1 MPNHC
6 MNRVEVYG
14 DKDQV
19 KKLKEFVD
27 GETNFDF
34 NKIVPIPKE
43 LKNTTAPNPEPDSF
57 QARKLRKL
65 YGADNWYDW
74 SNQNWGTKWNSYH
87 HEVEYDGEES
97 LVYKFDT
104 AWSPPE
110 PVIHALRKKFE
121 DLSITAF
128 YDEPGMQIAGY
139 Y

>member
-1 MPNHC
+1 

-43 LKNTTAPNPEPDSF
+43 LKDTTAPTREKDSF

-74 SNQNWGTKWNSYH
+74 SVQNWGTKWNSYH
-87 HEVEYDGEES
+87 DEVEYDGEES
-97 LVYKFDT
+97 LVYRFDT

-110 PVIHALRKKFE
+110 PVIVALRKKFE

>member
-19 KKLKEFVD
+19 KELKESVD

-34 NKIVPIPKE
+34 KKIVPIPKE
-43 LKNTTAPNPEPDSF
+43 LIDTTAPTPEPDSF
-57 QARKLRKL
+57 ESRRLRKL
-65 YGADNWYDW
+65 HGADNWYDW
-74 SNQNWGTKWNSYH
+74 SINNWGTKWNSYH
-87 HEVEYDGEES
+87 DEVEYDGEES

-110 PVIHALRKKFE
+110 PVIHALREKFE
-121 DLSITAF
+121 DLSISAF
-128 YDEPGMQIAGY
+128 FDEPGMQIAGY

>member
-1 MPNHC
+1 
-6 MNRVEVYG
+6 MNRIEVYG

-19 KKLKEFVD
+19 KELKEFVD

-43 LKNTTAPNPEPDSF
+43 LIDTTAPTREKDSF
-57 QARKLRKL
+57 ENRRLRKL
-65 YGADNWYDW
+65 HGADNWYDW

-87 HEVEYDGEES
+87 DEVEYDGEES

>member
-1 MPNHC
+1 

-19 KKLKEFVD
+19 KELKEFVD

-34 NKIVPIPKE
+34 KKIVPIPKE
-43 LKNTTAPNPEPDSF
+43 LIDTTAPTPEPDSF
-57 QARKLRKL
+57 ESRRLRKL
-65 YGADNWYDW
+65 HGADNWYDW
-74 SNQNWGTKWNSYH
+74 SINNWGTKWNSYH
-87 HEVEYDGEES
+87 DEVDYDGEKS

-110 PVIHALRKKFE
+110 PVIDALRKKFP
-121 DLSITAF
+121 DLGITAF
-128 YDEPGMQIAGY
+128 FDEPGMQIAGY

>member
-34 NKIVPIPKE
+34 KKIVPIPKE
-43 LKNTTAPNPEPDSF
+43 LIDTTAPTPEPDSF
-57 QARKLRKL
+57 ESRRLRKL
-65 YGADNWYDW
+65 HGADNWYDW
-74 SNQNWGTKWNSYH
+74 SINNWGTKWNSYH
-87 HEVEYDGEES
+87 DEVEYDGEES

-110 PVIHALRKKFE
+110 PVIHALREKFE
-121 DLSITAF
+121 DLSISAF
-128 YDEPGMQIAGY
+128 FDEPGMQIAGY

>member
-19 KKLKEFVD
+19 KELKEFVD

-34 NKIVPIPKE
+34 KKIVPIPKE
-43 LKNTTAPNPEPDSF
+43 LIDTTAPTPEPDSF
-57 QARKLRKL
+57 ESRRLRKL
-65 YGADNWYDW
+65 HGADNWYDW
-74 SNQNWGTKWNSYH
+74 SINNWGTKWNSYH
-87 HEVEYDGEES
+87 DEVEYDGEES

-110 PVIHALRKKFE
+110 PVIHALREKFE
-121 DLSITAF
+121 DLSISAF
-128 YDEPGMQIAGY
+128 FDEPGMQIAGY